1 MIKQEVNPDKSLKRG
16 KKDISIVVPVFN
28 EKENIYPL
36 YTKLRQVLES
46 LKKSYEIILID
57 DGSTDGTGNILRQIS
72 QKDKLVK
79 IIIFRKNF
87 GQTAAISAGFDYAKG
102 DIIVTLDA
110 DLQNE
115 PEDIPLLLEKMKDGF
130 DVVSGWRAKRK
141 DPFLTRK
148 LPSHI
153 SNWLTSFFTGVK
165 LHDYGCTLKAYKKE
179 ITRDIKLYGEMHR
192 FIPALASWVGASIGE
207 IKVRHYPRRYGKS
220 KYGSSRLFRGF
231 LDLLTVKFL
240 LSFSTR
246 PIQIFGKFGLIS
258 IAGGFICGIIL
269 ILMKVFHGV
278 DMTGNPF
285 LYLSILFFLIGGQ
298 FISMGLLGEIISR
311 TYHESQN
318 KSIYFVKEVL
328 NYEKTIDAQGV
339 K

>member
-165 LHDYGCTLKAYKKE
+165 LHDYGCTLKAYKRE

>member
-165 LHDYGCTLKAYKKE
+165 LHDYGCTLKAYKRE
-179 ITRDIKLYGEMHR
+179 ITRDIKL
-192 FIPALASWVGASIGE
+192 
-207 IKVRHYPRRYGKS
+207 
-220 KYGSSRLFRGF
+220 
-231 LDLLTVKFL
+231 
-240 LSFSTR
+240 SFYR
-246 PIQIFGKFGLIS
+246 
-258 IAGGFICGIIL
+258 
-269 ILMKVFHGV
+269 
-278 DMTGNPF
+278 
-285 LYLSILFFLIGGQ
+285 
-298 FISMGLLGEIISR
+298 
-311 TYHESQN
+311 
-318 KSIYFVKEVL
+318 
-328 NYEKTIDAQGV
+328 
-339 K
+339 